1 MGGTGVIDNFLGVF
15 TQYIDSGFGLVQGDV
30 RWLASVLIA
39 IDITLAGL
47 LWAMAPDEDVLARLI
62 RKTLYIGVFA
72 FIIGNYNNLAKII
85 YNSFAGLGVEA
96 SGGTVSA
103 AQLLQPGRI
112 AQVGVTA
119 GQPILTSISGLMGFA
134 SFFDNFVQIVILLI
148 AWLIVIA
155 SFFVM
160 AIQLFVSLI
169 EFKLTTLAGFVLV
182 PFGLFGRTAFLA
194 EKVLGNVVS
203 SGVKILVLAVIVGI
217 GSTIFNQFTSGIGAS
232 PTINDALTL
241 ILAALTLLGMTIF
254 GPGIAN
260 GLIAGGPQL
269 GAGAAVGTS
278 LAVGGLGYAGASL
291 AGDGAGAIGGAA
303 LRAGRGVVGAA
314 GGAATAIRSI
324 GAAEVTEEGAA
335 TAASPLRGSSG
346 ATGSAAAQ
354 GSAGTGGEPVYAD
367 CWSQSDSPRRLRGF
381 NACGAVRLS
390 AAASPPPNTPFAPA
404 IIPAQAAASISLR
417 GISAMFRR
425 STVRYGRTPEPETPY
440 QRAGQAWDE
449 RIGSARVQ
457 AKNWR
462 LAFFGTLILSGGLSA
477 GLVWQSARGT
487 VTPWVVQVDKLARR
501 RPSRPRSRTI
511 GRPIPRSPGI
521 SPGSSRK
528 CAGFPP
534 TPSCCGRTGSTPT
547 IT

>member
-62 RKTLYIGVFA
+62 RKTLYTGVFA

-112 AQVGVTA
+112 AQVGVSA

-269 GAGAAVGTS
+269 GAGAAIGTS
-278 LAVGGLGYAGASL
+278 LAVGGLGYAAASL
-291 AGDGAGAIGGAA
+291 AASGASAIGGAA
-303 LRAGRGVVGAA
+303 LGAGRAA

-324 GAAEVTEEGAA
+324 GAAEVAEEAA
-335 TAASPLRGSSG
+335 AAAASPLRGSSG

-354 GSAGTGGEPVYAD
+354 GSAGTGGM
-367 CWSQSDSPRRLRGF
+367 
-381 NACGAVRLS
+381 
-390 AAASPPPNTPFAPA
+390 SPPPPIAPTQSESA
-404 IIPAQAAASISLR
+404 APPAWVQRMRRSQTISRGVAAAEHAI
-417 GISAMFRR
+417 R
-425 STVRYGRTPEPETPY
+425 SGDHP
-440 QRAGQAWDE
+440 
-449 RIGSARVQ
+449 
-457 AKNWR
+457 
-462 LAFFGTLILSGGLSA
+462 SA
-477 GLVWQSARGT
+477 GDG
-487 VTPWVVQVDKLARR
+487 VDL
-501 RPSRPRSRTI
+501 SE
-511 GRPIPRSPGI
+511 GD
-521 SPGSSRK
+521 
-528 CAGFPP
+528 
-534 TPSCCGRTGSTPT
+534 
-547 IT
+547 